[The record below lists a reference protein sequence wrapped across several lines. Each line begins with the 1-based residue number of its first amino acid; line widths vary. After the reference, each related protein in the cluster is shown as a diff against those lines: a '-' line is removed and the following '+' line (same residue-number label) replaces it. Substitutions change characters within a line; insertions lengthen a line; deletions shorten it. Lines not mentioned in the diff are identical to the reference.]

1 MKKRIWLVLFTVMA
15 LMLSAC
21 TMAMP
26 ETETMPDDAASEEM
40 ADDATMD
47 DMGTI
52 VDIAVGNSDF
62 STLVTAVTAAD
73 LVDVLADPEAEWTV
87 FAPTND
93 AFAAL
98 PEDVLNMVLAD
109 KELLTRILT
118 YHVMQGVVT
127 SDQVSTMMAP
137 TMEMGA
143 VGGDLMGSEL
153 DVKFFEDGKITVND
167 ANIVMADVMASNGVI
182 HAIDAV
188 LLPPD
193 VAAMLAGDE
202 SMDGEAMDDD
212 AMADDESMDG
222 EAMDDDAMDDGAMMD
237 DMGTIVDIAVG
248 NPDFSTLVTAV
259 TAAGLVD
266 VLADPDAEWTVFAP
280 TNAAFDALPEGVL
293 EMVLADNELLTRILT
308 YHVVE
313 GIVTSDQIST
323 MMAPSMEMGAVGGDL
338 LGGQL
343 DVKLNADGTV
353 TVNNSNVIAADIMA
367 SNGVIHVIDA
377 VLLPED
383 VAAVVAEAYAAE
395 AEAAAAA
402 APAPAAGGTIV
413 DIAVGNPDF
422 STLVTAVTA
431 ADLVD
436 VLADPEAQWTVFAPT
451 NAAFDALPEGV
462 LEMVLADKELLTR
475 ILTYHVMQG
484 VVTSDQVST
493 MMAPSMEMGAV
504 GGDLMGSELDV
515 KFFEDGKITVN
526 DANIILAD
534 VLASNGVIHAIDA
547 VLLPP
552 DVAASLAE

>member
-237 DMGTIVDIAVG
+237 DMGSIVDIAVG

>member
-402 APAPAAGGTIV
+402 APAAGGTIV